1 MMTAIQTTRATTG
14 LAVLLSLALAIP
26 TQAGEVAVAPSGPVF
41 TPPVFQPTVPVPQTT
56 FTTTTTGIGESTTGV
71 GGTTP
76 RTQEATNQT
85 NETKPGTKETDTG
98 AEETDPGSA
107 DAATQR
113 AVRSFVEAQ
122 TFCANVPDPSYQID
136 CLADQLGQ
144 LVQDL
149 PQTQEFAEARQI
161 VQATASRLERVARR
175 NASTQKRPARLRRDS
190 ATAPKVSRRA
200 IVPVAPERLAAANQL
215 ASSVLREAETLLL
228 RASEQSDRRKVAFTQ
243 IAEAVGSSSTI
254 LLRAR

>member
-1 MMTAIQTTRATTG
+1 MRRRK
-14 LAVLLSLALAIP
+14 
-26 TQAGEVAVAPSGPVF
+26 AGEAEPPRS
-41 TPPVFQPTVPVPQTT
+41 PPVLSPPVSLPSRPLRMDAMILAAGLGTRLRPLTNHTPKPLVEVDGVPM
-56 FTTTTTGIGESTTGV
+56 
-71 GGTTP
+71 
-76 RTQEATNQT
+76 
-85 NETKPGTKETDTG
+85 
-98 AEETDPGSA
+98 
-107 DAATQR
+107 
-113 AVRSFVEAQ
+113 
-122 TFCANVPDPSYQID
+122 
-136 CLADQLGQ
+136 
-144 LVQDL
+144 
-149 PQTQEFAEARQI
+149 
-161 VQATASRLERVARR
+161 LERVARR